1 MEWIDRL
8 NRAVDYLEEHLKDP
22 DLQEA
27 ARIACCSPYHFQRM
41 FTLLAGTPLSEY
53 LRRRRMSRAA
63 VDLQS
68 GAKIVDVALSYGYS
82 SPTAFNRAFQTV
94 HGLPPSQAKRP
105 GARLKSHPPLRFA
118 ITVQGVE
125 EMEYRIEKRGPFRV
139 VGVSAPLMDGE
150 PKGMLGI
157 CDGVDSSRYYIAAA
171 SSAPAGDGL
180 EEYTVPAFTWAV
192 FPGGG
197 EGASAVQGG
206 DGQEVEA
213 AQDQVGARR
222 REMARQ
228 PGQEK
233 GQSQVDRR
241 ARQGAGDF
249 AGIGQAAGIGPDL
262 RAEGVQPQAFHPRS
276 RQPQGREMPQ
286 LVTRR
291 RQKHR
296 RQRRTGSPQQGQDNE
311 GCEPPAQFQFTPL
324 PHSKW
329 GSDTGL
335 RRGVRNEGGGR

>member
-68 GAKIVDVALSYGYS
+68 GAKIVDVALSYGYR

-139 VGVSAPLMDGE
+139 VGVSAPLNKDMGENFRLVPELWGRAAADGTIPRLAALMDGE

-197 EGASAVQGG
+197 EGASAVQ
-206 DGQEVEA
+206 ELE
-213 AQDQVGARR
+213 RR
-222 REMARQ
+222 VVTEWLPTSGYEYA
-228 PGQEK
+228 E
-233 GQSQVDRR
+233 
-241 ARQGAGDF
+241 
-249 AGIGQAAGIGPDL
+249 GPDVEVYL
-262 RAEGVQPQAFHPRS
+262 GPEC
-276 RQPQGREMPQ
+276 
-286 LVTRR
+286 T
-291 RQKHR
+291 
-296 RQRRTGSPQQGQDNE
+296 
-311 GCEPPAQFQFTPL
+311 QFEVWIPVV
-324 PHSKW
+324 KAK
-329 GSDTGL
+329 G
-335 RRGVRNEGGGR
+335 